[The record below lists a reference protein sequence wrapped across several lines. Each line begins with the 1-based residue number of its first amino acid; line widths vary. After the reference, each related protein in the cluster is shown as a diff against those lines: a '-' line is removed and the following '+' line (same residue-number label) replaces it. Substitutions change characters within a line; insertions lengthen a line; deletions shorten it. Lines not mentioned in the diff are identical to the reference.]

1 MNIEQAIEILR
12 SLIGTVAAGDQLRFW
27 SSAVLVGV
35 AVSLFQSVTSIQEQT
50 LTFVPKLIAVGMV
63 IVFAA
68 PWMLRQMMQFAIN
81 YLSHLPDMVR

>member
-12 SLIGTVAAGDQLRFW
+12 SLVGMSLLVIAPILVV
-27 SSAVLVGV
+27 AVLVGV

-63 IVFAA
+63 IVLAA
-68 PWMLRQMMQFAIN
+68 PWMLRQMMQFAIT